1 MTTPLRP
8 FQFGVQASSA
18 SDRASW
24 VGAARRYEELGYAA
38 LTMPDH
44 FDGQLAPVP
53 ALQAVADATT
63 TLRVGALV
71 PGRALPL

>member
-1 MTTPLRP
+1 MPDSPRP
-8 FQFGVQASSA
+8 FRFGIQASSA
-18 SDRASW
+18 PDRSAW

-44 FDGQLAPVP
+44 FDSQLAPIP

-71 PGRALPL
+71 